1 MTIREVLE
9 SDWDVNKIDVTVR
22 EKETTKYIM
31 RYCIGK
37 DVSMGKSE
45 RFLYEA
51 EIGEV
56 YGDTYGEPKPKTLYI
71 NRTIQFYQLEDKPL
85 GKGMCRG
92 VLIKEIPKELL
103 DLVISHMLPYDCGW
117 SHNLHGYRFCCYVD
131 AWSGIEG
138 ETKQVELF

>member
-1 MTIREVLE
+1 MTIREVLK
-9 SDWDVNKIDVTVR
+9 SDWDVDKIDVTVR

-37 DVSMGKSE
+37 DVGTGKSE

-51 EIGEV
+51 EIGDV
-56 YGDTYGEPKPKTLYI
+56 YGEPKSKTLYI
-71 NRTIQFYQLEDKPL
+71 NRIIQFYQLEDKPQ

-103 DLVISHMLPYDCGW
+103 DLAISHMLPYDCGW
-117 SHNLHGYRFCCYVD
+117 SHELHGYRFTCNVD
-131 AWSGIEG
+131 NWIGISG
-138 ETKQVELF
+138 ETKQEVLELN